1 MTATVELFLLFLLV
15 LALVTKPMGR
25 WMTPMCEGKAPAPIA
40 RLDGVLLKCLGLRED
55 AEQSWA
61 GYALSLFLFNALGCL
76 FLYGILRLQGVL
88 PWNPM
93 GFAGMPA
100 DQALNTAIS
109 FVTNTN
115 WQSYGGEASLSPL
128 SQAVGLTV
136 QNFVSAGTGIAV
148 AFVVIRSFARSETKN
163 LGNFWV
169 DMVRINLWLLLP
181 IAFIFALVLIGEG
194 SVQTWSAAEAFH
206 SVTGQ
211 DGSIALGPV
220 ASQEAIKMLGTNGGG
235 FFNVNSAHPFENPTA
250 LTNFLQCLA
259 IFAISA
265 GLCWTFGHAVGDI
278 RQGWTVW
285 CAMAVLFAGALLT
298 LAWFEYEGANFL
310 TEYGAAESAM
320 HMEGKEMRFPLSQS
334 SLFSVVTTSASCGAV
349 NNMHDSLTPIGGLV
363 PMLLMLLGEVVF
375 GGVGAGFYGMMIFII
390 IAVFVA
396 GLMVGRTP
404 EYLGKKID
412 VPVMKLASIGMLV
425 TPVIVLVGLGI
436 SSMGDFGTAS
446 ITNPGP
452 HGFSQMIYAWASAAN
467 NNGSAFAGFGANT
480 PWYNLSLG
488 AAMWFGRFFVILAM
502 LALAGALVRGR
513 RVPSSDGTLVTHG
526 MLFCGLLV
534 GTVLLV
540 GALTYFP
547 LLALGPVAEYVSL
560 P

>member
-194 SVQTWSAAEAFH
+194 SVQTWSAAQAFQ

-259 IFAISA
+259 I
-265 GLCWTFGHAVGDI
+265 
-278 RQGWTVW
+278 
-285 CAMAVLFAGALLT
+285 CAMAVLFTGALLT
-298 LAWFEYEGANFL
+298 LAWFEYDGANFL
-310 TEYGAAESAM
+310 THYGAAESAM

>member
-1 MTATVELFLLFLLV
+1 
-15 LALVTKPMGR
+15 
-25 WMTPMCEGKAPAPIA
+25 
-40 RLDGVLLKCLGLRED
+40 
-55 AEQSWA
+55 
-61 GYALSLFLFNALGCL
+61 
-76 FLYGILRLQGVL
+76 
-88 PWNPM
+88 
-93 GFAGMPA
+93 
-100 DQALNTAIS
+100 
-109 FVTNTN
+109 
-115 WQSYGGEASLSPL
+115 
-128 SQAVGLTV
+128 
-136 QNFVSAGTGIAV
+136 
-148 AFVVIRSFARSETKN
+148 
-163 LGNFWV
+163 
-169 DMVRINLWLLLP
+169 
-181 IAFIFALVLIGEG
+181 
-194 SVQTWSAAEAFH
+194 
-206 SVTGQ
+206 
-211 DGSIALGPV
+211 
-220 ASQEAIKMLGTNGGG
+220 
-235 FFNVNSAHPFENPTA
+235 
-250 LTNFLQCLA
+250 
-259 IFAISA
+259 
-265 GLCWTFGHAVGDI
+265 
-278 RQGWTVW
+278 
-285 CAMAVLFAGALLT
+285 
-298 LAWFEYEGANFL
+298 
-310 TEYGAAESAM
+310 
-320 HMEGKEMRFPLSQS
+320 
-334 SLFSVVTTSASCGAV
+334 
-349 NNMHDSLTPIGGLV
+349 MHDSLTPIGGLV

-375 GGVGAGFYGMMIFII
+375 GGVGAGFYGMMIFIVV
-390 IAVFVA
+390 AVFVA

-436 SSMGDFGTAS
+436 SSLGSFGTDS